1 MVHFLSA
8 KIVPSPILV
17 HFPPPKR
24 RKHQNGAKIVGTIVA
39 FGVIKQNQ
47 ESCQLFLHHFG
58 DFGVLVAVNAL
69 KQCAVAV
76 YAISVPTFLH

>member
-1 MVHFLSA
+1 MDWRAKNLLIINDSTHMVHFLSA

-17 HFPPPKR
+17 HFPTPKR
-24 RKHQNGAKIVGTIVA
+24 RKHWNGAKIGGMVIA

-58 DFGVLVAVNAL
+58 DFGVWW
-69 KQCAVAV
+69 
-76 YAISVPTFLH
+76 P